1 METIIIWIIAAIALF
16 LLILIM
22 FVALVII
29 GKKTHA
35 LIEFKSGMKG
45 TPISIFFHD
54 NRYCEW
60 KNTKPDAGL
69 IEDKVDGT
77 FVIDSTY
84 IDKKTKNVL
93 IPFNSTFGM
102 SLNAKA
108 SKLADDLTF
117 ILKEKDQR
125 KKLKEGVLTG
135 QISENETLKTL
146 RTSINF
152 STLKHFVS
160 PVLPQNIQSKIVNTV
175 YLRTKSKGITNFQ
188 NMILLITAIIGA
200 LILGGIVLRY
210 ALTAGGVA

>member
-1 METIIIWIIAAIALF
+1 
-16 LLILIM
+16 
-22 FVALVII
+22 
-29 GKKTHA
+29 
-35 LIEFKSGMKG
+35 MKG

-69 IEDKVDGT
+69 IEDKQHGT

-93 IPFNSTFGM
+93 IPFNSSFGM

-108 SKLADDLTF
+108 AKLADDLTF
-117 ILKEKDQR
+117 ILREKDQR
-125 KKLKEGVLTG
+125 KKLKEGILTG

-175 YLRTKSKGITNFQ
+175 YIRTRQKGIGSFQ
-188 NMILLITAIIGA
+188 NMILIVVSAIGA
-200 LILGGIVLRY
+200 LILGIMVLRY
-210 ALTAGGVA
+210 VLGGA